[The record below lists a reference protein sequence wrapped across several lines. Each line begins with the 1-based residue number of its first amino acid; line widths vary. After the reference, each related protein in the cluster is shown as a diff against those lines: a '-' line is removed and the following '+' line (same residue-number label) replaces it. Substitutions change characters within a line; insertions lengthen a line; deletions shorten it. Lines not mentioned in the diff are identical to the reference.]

1 MFPVSER
8 SALQIRPQASSIA
21 TAREA
26 MSLSA
31 MASTR
36 IVLAAAGLSGALVGM
51 LFGMVVVQR
60 RRDCG
65 RRRVIGATPQ
75 FIAGLVVAQ
84 AALVSLMAYLTAL
97 ATESIYAWWTS
108 GPFPPLSLAAGMG
121 LILLSAGCL
130 GAMVPALAAARH
142 DPLLEVR
149 VP

>member
-1 MFPVSER
+1 
-8 SALQIRPQASSIA
+8 
-21 TAREA
+21 
-26 MSLSA
+26 
-31 MASTR
+31 MASRPISRPPRHTLGR
-36 IVLAAAGLSGALVGM
+36 
-51 LFGMVVVQR
+51 VVSVPA
-60 RRDCG
+60 
-65 RRRVIGATPQ
+65 VGATPQ